1 MIRARVSALISTM
14 AALLLAASPASAIQ
28 EVSIGPRAPSFA
40 ANGLGWEPLA
50 LPGPI
55 QGFAGA
61 VAAGPAPG
69 AWAFQGGET
78 TRIGALLFNV
88 TSGPSWA
95 MRDGAIGGGL
105 GGLGGFGSFGLGRM
119 GDFGFTTRQTTGV
132 MAADNLMFYTSVG
145 RTTFARPGALAPMAP
160 GLAFIE
166 PPAQRMDVRA
176 GFKMEVVPGVTFQ
189 MEAGFAPAIR

>member
-1 MIRARVSALISTM
+1 MIRLRALIQLSAT
-14 AALLLAASPASAIQ
+14 AALVAAALPAAAIQ
-28 EVSIGPRAPSFA
+28 EVSVGPRAPSFA

-61 VAAGPAPG
+61 AAAGPAPG

-78 TRIGALLFNV
+78 TRIGSMLFNV
-88 TSGPSWA
+88 TSGPNWA
-95 MRDGAIGGGL
+95 MRDGAISGAL
-105 GGLGGFGSFGLGRM
+105 GGVGSFGLGRM

-145 RTTFARPGALAPMAP
+145 RTTFSQPGALAPMAP

-166 PPAQRMDVRA
+166 PPSQRMDVRA

-189 MEAGFAPAIR
+189 MEAGFAPAMR

>member
-1 MIRARVSALISTM
+1 MIRARVSALVSTM

-50 LPGPI
+50 LPGAI
-55 QGFAGA
+55 QSFAGSN
-61 VAAGPAPG
+61 VAGPAAG

-88 TSGPSWA
+88 TSGPNWA
-95 MRDGAIGGGL
+95 MRDVAIGGGW
-105 GGLGGFGSFGLGRM
+105 GGVGSFGLGRM

-145 RTTFARPGALAPMAP
+145 RTSFSQPGALAPLPP

-166 PPAQRMDVRA
+166 PPSQRMDVRA

-189 MEAGFAPAIR
+189 MEAGFAPAMR